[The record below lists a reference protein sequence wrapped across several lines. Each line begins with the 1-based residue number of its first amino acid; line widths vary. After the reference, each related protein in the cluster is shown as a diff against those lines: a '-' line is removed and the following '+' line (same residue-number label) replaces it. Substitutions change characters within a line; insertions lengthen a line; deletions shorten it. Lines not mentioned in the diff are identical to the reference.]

1 MISSFRK
8 KWLKRDDF
16 LSWECWVTFLLLWN
30 NQFSFELIR
39 ACFCGYFFNRYYH
52 YYCFKSLIELFNS
65 SLLFYTQI
73 YNFHMPYHVF
83 SSSSPFFIVIVII
96 IFLSSLLTEAVIIS
110 FIKFCIAFEWS
121 LLWKKLLNRG
131 VMIITVNIT
140 FILFICILFLVA
152 WERLSVLNLFNHL
165 YKFSNIRRVIL
176 KGF

>member
-1 MISSFRK
+1 M
-8 KWLKRDDF
+8 
-16 LSWECWVTFLLLWN
+16 LWN

-39 ACFCGYFFNRYYH
+39 AFFFFFCGYFLNCYH
-52 YYCFKSLIELFNS
+52 YYCFKSLIELFNF

-73 YNFHMPYHVF
+73 YNFHMEYHVF

-165 YKFSNIRRVIL
+165 YKFSNIRKVI
-176 KGF
+176 